1 MVFLTK
7 TDGYQKMC
15 DTNKNVIKMGVIIKE
30 VYYIYDHE
38 PHNHKDP
45 FFILVMFVLE
55 HEKLDPTWIPLC
67 CLFIFIKFIMNQKE
81 KHYYPCEFLQPL
93 LIPKSYFQWEK
104 KSSSNSHWLFWK
116 KIILK
121 LHSQCWFLAFGLQY
135 MFVSQNQK
143 LYFTHL

>member
-1 MVFLTK
+1 MSVIVIKKMVFLTK

-93 LIPKSYFQWEK
+93 LIPKSYFQ
-104 KSSSNSHWLFWK
+104 
-116 KIILK
+116 
-121 LHSQCWFLAFGLQY
+121 
-135 MFVSQNQK
+135 
-143 LYFTHL
+143 